1 MISSPMWECCR
12 FHALAGPQDTSER
25 LMVSGINNRKQLG
38 VMLFLVCCNTM
49 SAFDKTIRIS
59 GHAIMHT

>member
-1 MISSPMWECCR
+1 
-12 FHALAGPQDTSER
+12 
-25 LMVSGINNRKQLG
+25 MVSGIHNRKQMA
-38 VMLFLVCCNTM
+38 VMLFLVCCNTL